1 MGRGVAT
8 RCVRTKCWIHVSQS
22 RGKVG
27 SRLLYACSLQ
37 LCDWDEDGEESVS
50 YLLLGQWFAWFS
62 FPSPGKALSGQK
74 EVACTSRVCIR
85 QYV

>member
-8 RCVRTKCWIHVSQS
+8 TCVRTKCWNHVSKS
-22 RGKVG
+22 RGEVG
-27 SRLLYACSLQ
+27 SRLLIACSLR
-37 LCDWDEDGEESVS
+37 LGNWDEDGGESVS
-50 YLLLGQWFAWFS
+50 YLLLGQLFAWFS